1 MTYTHPSAPAPR
13 WRFFDAHCDTVMRTY
28 DGDFDFLAGR
38 GRAHAD
44 LPRLLVAGHC
54 VQLFAVF
61 APRSYYPDRDLP
73 AFAEEIIGRIAAWV
87 VGSEGRLR
95 LATSAADIRQA
106 CRGHGVL
113 YALLGLEG
121 ADPLEG
127 RAENLAHFHRL
138 GVRSLIPAWSDN
150 EFSGS
155 SMGAGGPLTAEGIR
169 LIELAEELRVM
180 VDVSHASDAA
190 FDQICRI
197 TTRPFVASHSN
208 CRTICP
214 SPRNLTDE
222 QIRALAERGGVMGIN
237 LAADFLAADYLA
249 QFLALSPTP
258 TPPPKSG
265 EGQGEGTP
273 TDERQRRR
281 AAMQEKLRALPL
293 PPAEW
298 IARHV
303 RHAIQIG
310 GEDCIGLGG
319 DLDGILTMPAGLTG
333 AESYPAIADLLLAA
347 GLTADQVEKVCW
359 RNMARVYSEV
369 LG

>member
-44 LPRLLVAGHC
+44 LPRLLAAGHC

-73 AFAEEIIGRIAAWV
+73 AFAEEIIGRIAAWEA
-87 VGSEGRLR
+87 GSEGRLR

-190 FDQICRI
+190 FGQICRI

-208 CRTICP
+208 CRAICP

-222 QIRALAERGGVMGIN
+222 QIRALAERGGVMGLN

-249 QFLALSPTP
+249 QWDAIARPAYAAAAQVADP
-258 TPPPKSG
+258 
-265 EGQGEGTP
+265 
-273 TDERQRRR
+273 DERKRLREAVR
-281 AAMQEKLRALPL
+281 EKLRALPL
-293 PPAEW
+293 PPAAW